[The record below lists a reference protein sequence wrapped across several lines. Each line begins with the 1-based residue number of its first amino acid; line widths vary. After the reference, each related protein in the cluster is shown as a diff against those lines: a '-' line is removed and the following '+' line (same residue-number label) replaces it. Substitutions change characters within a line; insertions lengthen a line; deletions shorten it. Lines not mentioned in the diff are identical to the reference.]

1 MSNQTIADHDTPDPW
16 MLFHD
21 NAYYLTFT
29 AGDRVEIWKSR
40 DMENFRTSD
49 VQKAVAFK
57 PPAVNPWVVD
67 LWAPELHYL
76 DTVDSSA
83 AQDTVSGSDGAQV
96 ANAEGN
102 NSIDGHPDRQK
113 KKTWYI
119 YFTGANPAHAGG
131 GTYNAARRTLLL
143 RCKGTD
149 PMAPGAWEFLGQVK
163 GLSEERWN
171 IDATV
176 FYYPPLERAQHQE
189 MGSQNQQALIPGTE
203 KRKLYCCFSA
213 WPVGDL
219 SDTQQDLFL
228 VEMVNPEI
236 ARPET
241 EVCIS
246 RAELKWERTEDN
258 KHGVNEG
265 PTFISIP
272 LSPFSSSSSSPS
284 ISYGFHGIVYS
295 ANGSWTSDYR
305 LGVLQLVGA
314 DPLQMSSW
322 RKRENPLLI
331 SDRTY
336 GGPFGPGH
344 ASFIV
349 PEPATGASGTADK
362 IYCIYHATEFEHQGW
377 DNRKARVL
385 GFEGKSFLP
394 GAETVC
400 CALALTSRAR
410 TAGSATDAGT
420 AASATDVPSPAVN
433 APAPEASGGRAGHT
447 RRKSLFERIWGK
459 AKDLRS

>member
-29 AGDRVEIWKSR
+29 AGDRVEIWKSL
-40 DMENFRTSD
+40 DMENFRTGD

-76 DTVDSSA
+76 DAVDSSA
-83 AQDTVSGSDGAQV
+83 AQDTDAKGNDNDDDG
-96 ANAEGN
+96 NDGN
-102 NSIDGHPDRQK
+102 LERHKR
-113 KKTWYI
+113 KTWYI

-143 RCKGTD
+143 RCKGPD
-149 PMAPGAWEFLGQVK
+149 PMAPEAWEFLGQVK
-163 GLSEERWN
+163 GLSEDRWN

-176 FYYPPLERAQHQE
+176 FYYSPLETTPHQGE
-189 MGSQNQQALIPGTE
+189 EGSQQQQQQTLGPGTK

-228 VEMVNPEI
+228 VEMINPEI

-246 RAELKWERTEDN
+246 RAELSWERTEDD

-265 PTFISIP
+265 PTFINIP
-272 LSPFSSSSSSPS
+272 PTPSSSSSASPQ
-284 ISYGFHGIVYS
+284 GFHGIIYS
-295 ANGSWTSDYR
+295 ANGSWTSNYR

-314 DPLQMSSW
+314 DPLQASSW
-322 RKRENPLLI
+322 RKRENPLLV
-331 SDRTY
+331 SDRAY

-349 PEPATGASGTADK
+349 PSSVFPSESTVTGAAEK

-385 GFEGKSFLP
+385 GFKGETFLP

-400 CALALTSRAR
+400 CALALTGR
-410 TAGSATDAGT
+410 THDAGT
-420 AASATDVPSPAVN
+420 AADPGTGPTAAGVSSTAANGAS
-433 APAPEASGGRAGHT
+433 PEASSGRAGHS
-447 RRKSLFERIWGK
+447 RRKSLLERIWGK
-459 AKDLRS
+459 ARELAS